1 MARTIDELT
10 YYAKL
15 LSKLHYKK
23 YEFYVVSRIIHL
35 LNDSEIQ
42 FTTQQVVRKSDGKRY
57 LIDLYFPQFRLAVE
71 VDEEYHKS
79 QIENDQLREREVVA
93 YANVDF
99 KRIDCSNESSLETV
113 HEDIDNLV
121 NHIRELKN
129 TKQDFVPYSYAEEF
143 SVEKWKKLGTISVDD
158 NAKFKTHVDVLK
170 LFGKDLDQHQ
180 RGTSPLN
187 NSIQVWFPKLYD
199 NGDWKNSLSEDG
211 TKIFQ
216 SRVARVDSKMKVSA
230 IKDSIVF
237 AHQKDVLGN
246 IYYTFK
252 GVYRCIKHT
261 EDTIEYERISSKIFL
276 SDYL

>member
-15 LSKLHYKK
+15 FSKLHYKK

-187 NSIQVWFPKLYD
+187 NAIQVWFPKLYD